1 MTIEEFNETEFTENM
16 RCIFEMRTREIL
28 SVDFSRALIGLAED
42 CQGSEDGDIEWVRC
56 ENVIGITET
65 K

>member
-1 MTIEEFNETEFTENM
+1 MTIEEFNKTKFTGNM

-28 SVDFSRALIGLAED
+28 SFNFSQALIGLVED

-56 ENVIGITET
+56 ENVAII
-65 K
+65 